1 MTALESPRILLAEDD
16 LINQKV
22 AQKILEKFGYV
33 VYIVQNGQEA
43 FDCLQENA
51 FDVVLM
57 DVKMPVCD
65 GLRATEMIRNSQAN
79 FQDIPIIAMTA
90 YAQKSDREK
99 FLSAGM
105 TDYISKPVDKDAL
118 QTLLRKYLPGG

>member
-1 MTALESPRILLAEDD
+1 MTVQEPYRILLAEDD

-22 AQKILEKFGYV
+22 AQKILEKLGYV
-33 VYIVQNGQEA
+33 VHIVSNGQEA

-51 FDVVLM
+51 FEVVLM

-65 GLRATEMIRNSQAN
+65 GVSATEMIRNSQAA

-105 TDYISKPVDKDAL
+105 TDYISKPVDKDVLQAL
-118 QTLLRKYLPGG
+118 LQKYTPEG

>member
-1 MTALESPRILLAEDD
+1 MTALDSPRILLAEDD

-33 VYIVQNGQEA
+33 VHIVQNGQEA

-65 GLRATEMIRNSQAN
+65 GLRATEMIRNARAD
-79 FQDIPIIAMTA
+79 FHDIPIIAMTA

-105 TDYISKPVDKDAL
+105 TDYISKPVDKDVL